1 MAPGPQSPPG
11 LGAAAPCRQIE
22 PPLVDPSVVEKE
34 KGRSATRPPPAE
46 PVKPQGGP
54 ACRFVHRGHC
64 FGCKNKNHGSPDM
77 LHPVEADADTGG
89 HLDGYLPFDFDALSS
104 SDDDDGEY
112 EYLNKDEDEE
122 EEFEAWL
129 GCIFCDIC
137 YLH

>member
-1 MAPGPQSPPG
+1 MQGKKVWEVN
-11 LGAAAPCRQIE
+11 CCCMIE
-22 PPLVDPSVVEKE
+22 FEA
-34 KGRSATRPPPAE
+34 KG
-46 PVKPQGGP
+46 
-54 ACRFVHRGHC
+54 GHC

-122 EEFEAWL
+122 EEFEAWY
-129 GCIFCDIC
+129 GRRWVSFKPEPGAWQPPT
-137 YLH
+137 